1 MNPSGGLKNNVY
13 EGYVSRCDATLIFLE
28 KKLIGTIKPRQDL
41 MSLDNKVIW
50 SEGMFL
56 NPHHFQQQERYIE
69 RYIDGKC
76 SAYGAYGWG
85 VSHVELDQ
93 QLLKLGK
100 ISLINAKGVFP
111 DGTPF
116 SFPDQN
122 DSPPVLE
129 VPENTHDKTVYLAI
143 PVKRPGAIDVSSED
157 DAQGL
162 ARYYSSK
169 QSARDISME
178 GGENVEIGVG
188 KLRMRLL
195 LESDDASGYAKIGIL
210 RISEARE
217 DKNVLLDDE
226 YISTCIDCHAS
237 LKLSGFVSELT
248 GLLHH
253 RGESI
258 AGRLADTQRGGTAEI
273 ADYMLLQLVNRLEP
287 LTAHLS
293 QMQGLHPVDLY
304 SEVIQMVGEL
314 STFVTNN
321 KRSPVFPQFMH
332 DNLQSTFDPII
343 KSLRE
348 CLSMVYEQTASSL
361 PLVEK
366 RFGIRVAQLSD
377 RTLIESSMF
386 VLAVRADMQE
396 DKIRTLFPAQV
407 KVGPVDRIRQLVNA
421 AMPGIPLKVLP
432 VAPRQIPFHSG
443 FTYFEFERNNEFW
456 KELTHSGGVAL
467 HIGGDFPGLEIELW
481 TIRQ

>member
-1 MNPSGGLKNNVY
+1 
-13 EGYVSRCDATLIFLE
+13 
-28 KKLIGTIKPRQDL
+28 

-56 NPHHFQQQERYIE
+56 NPHHFQQQERYLE

-76 SAYGAYGWG
+76 SAYSAYGWG
-85 VSHVELDQ
+85 IHHLEVDQ
-93 QLLKLGK
+93 ELLKLGK

-122 DSPPVLE
+122 DLPPVFE
-129 VPENTHDKTVYLAI
+129 VPETTHDKIVYLAI
-143 PVKRPGAIDVSSED
+143 PVKRPGAIDVLPEKET
-157 DAQGL
+157 QGL
-162 ARYYSSK
+162 ARYYASK
-169 QSARDISME
+169 QSARDVSAE
-178 GGENVEIGVG
+178 GGDNVEVDIG

-195 LESDDASGYAKIGIL
+195 LESDDMSGYAGIGIL

-217 DKNVLLDDE
+217 DKNILLDEE
-226 YISTCIDCHAS
+226 YIPTCYDCHAS
-237 LKLSGFVSELT
+237 LKLFGFLSELA

-287 LTAHLS
+287 LTTHLS
-293 QMQGLHPVDLY
+293 QMQGLHPVELY
-304 SEVIQMVGEL
+304 SETVQMVGEL
-314 STFVTNN
+314 STFVSKN
-321 KRSPVFPQFMH
+321 KRPLVFPPYLH
-332 DNLQSTFDPII
+332 DNLQATFSPVINA
-343 KSLRE
+343 LRQ
-348 CLSMVYEQTASSL
+348 CLSMVYEQTAASL
-361 PLVEK
+361 ALVEK
-366 RFGIRVAQLSD
+366 KFGIRVAQITD
-377 RTLIESSMF
+377 RTLIDSAMF
-386 VLAVRADMQE
+386 VLAVRANIPE
-396 DKIRTLFPAQV
+396 NKIQTLFPAQV

-432 VAPRQIPFHSG
+432 VAPRQIPYHSG
-443 FTYFEFERNNEFW
+443 YTYFEFERNNDYW
-456 KELTHSGGVAL
+456 NELRHSGGIAL
-467 HIGGDFPGLEIELW
+467 HIGGDFPGLELELW

>member
-1 MNPSGGLKNNVY
+1 
-13 EGYVSRCDATLIFLE
+13 
-28 KKLIGTIKPRQDL
+28 

-56 NPHHFQQQERYIE
+56 SPHHFQQQERYFE

-85 VSHVELDQ
+85 IHHIEVDQ
-93 QLLKLGK
+93 ELLKLGK
-100 ISLINAKGVFP
+100 ISIISAKGVFP

-122 DSPPVLE
+122 DSPPVFE
-129 VPENTHDKTVYLAI
+129 VPENTHDKIVYLAI
-143 PVKRPGAIDVSSED
+143 PVKRPGAIDVLSEEET
-157 DAQGL
+157 QGL

-169 QSARDISME
+169 QSARDVSVE
-178 GGENVEIGVG
+178 GGENVEVDVG
-188 KLRMRLL
+188 KLRIRLL
-195 LESDDASGYAKIGIL
+195 LSSDDMSGYAGIGIL

-217 DKNVLLDDE
+217 DKNILLDDE
-226 YISTCIDCHAS
+226 YIPTCLDCRAS
-237 LKLSGFVSELT
+237 LKLSGFLSELA

-287 LTAHLS
+287 LTNHLS
-293 QMQGLHPVDLY
+293 QMQGLHPLELY
-304 SEVIQMVGEL
+304 SEAVQMVGEL

-321 KRSPVFPQFMH
+321 KRPPAFPAFLH
-332 DNLQSTFDPII
+332 DNLQATFMPVMS
-343 KSLRE
+343 SLRQ

-361 PLVEK
+361 ELVEK
-366 RFGIRVAQLSD
+366 KFGIRVAQITD
-377 RTLIESSMF
+377 RTLIGSAMF
-386 VLAVRADMQE
+386 VLAVRADIPE
-396 DKIRTLFPAQV
+396 NKIRTLFPAQV

-421 AMPGIPLKVLP
+421 AMPGIPLKPLP
-432 VAPRQIPFHSG
+432 VAPRQIPYHSG
-443 FTYFEFERNNEFW
+443 YTYFEFERNNNFW

-467 HIGGDFPGLEIELW
+467 HVGGDFPGLELELW

>member
-1 MNPSGGLKNNVY
+1 
-13 EGYVSRCDATLIFLE
+13 
-28 KKLIGTIKPRQDL
+28 

-56 NPHHFQQQERYIE
+56 NPHHFQQQERYVE

-76 SAYGAYGWG
+76 TAYGAYGWG
-85 VSHVELDQ
+85 IHHIEVDQ
-93 QLLKLGK
+93 ELLKLGK

-122 DSPPVLE
+122 DLPPVFE
-129 VPENTHDKTVYLAI
+129 VPENTHDEIVYLAI
-143 PVKRPGAIDVSSED
+143 PVKRPGAIDVLPENET
-157 DAQGL
+157 QGL

-169 QSARDISME
+169 QSVRDVSVE
-178 GGENVEIGVG
+178 GGDNTEIDIG

-195 LESDDASGYAKIGIL
+195 LASDDMSGYAGIGVL

-217 DKNVLLDDE
+217 DKNILLDEE
-226 YISTCIDCHAS
+226 YIPTCFDCHAS
-237 LKLSGFVSELT
+237 VKLSGFLSELA
-248 GLLHH
+248 GMLHH

-287 LTAHLS
+287 LTLHLS
-293 QMQGLHPVDLY
+293 QMQGLHPVELY
-304 SEVIQMVGEL
+304 AEVVQMVGEL

-321 KRSPVFPQFMH
+321 KRPPVFPPYMH
-332 DNLQSTFDPII
+332 DNLQTTFVPII
-343 KSLRE
+343 NSLRQ
-348 CLSMVYEQTASSL
+348 CLTMVYEQTAAAL
-361 PLVEK
+361 ALVEK
-366 RFGIRVAQLSD
+366 KFGIRVAQISD
-377 RTLIESSMF
+377 RTLIDSAMF
-386 VLAVRADMQE
+386 VLAVRADIPE
-396 DKIRTLFPAQV
+396 NKIQTLFPAQV

-432 VAPRQIPFHSG
+432 VAPRQIPYHAG
-443 FTYFEFERNNEFW
+443 YTYFEFERNNTYW
-456 KELTHSGGVAL
+456 KELRHSGGIAL
-467 HIGGDFPGLEIELW
+467 HIGGDFPGLELELW

>member
-1 MNPSGGLKNNVY
+1 
-13 EGYVSRCDATLIFLE
+13 
-28 KKLIGTIKPRQDL
+28 
-41 MSLDNKVIW
+41 MSLDSKVIW

-76 SAYGAYGWG
+76 TAYGAYGWG
-85 VSHVELDQ
+85 IHHIEIDQ
-93 QLLKLGK
+93 ELLKLGK

-122 DSPPVLE
+122 DLPPVFE
-129 VPENTHDKTVYLAI
+129 VPENTHDKIVYLAI
-143 PVKRPGAIDVSSED
+143 PVKRPGAIDVLPEKET
-157 DAQGL
+157 QGL

-169 QSARDISME
+169 QSVRDTSIE
-178 GGENVEIGVG
+178 GGDNTEIDIG

-195 LESDDASGYAKIGIL
+195 LESDDMSGYAGIGIL

-217 DKNVLLDDE
+217 DKNILLDEE
-226 YISTCIDCHAS
+226 YIPTCFDCHAS
-237 LKLSGFVSELT
+237 AKLSGFLSELA

-287 LTAHLS
+287 LTLHLS
-293 QMQGLHPVDLY
+293 QMQGLHPVELY
-304 SEVIQMVGEL
+304 SEVVQMVGEL
-314 STFVTNN
+314 STFVTTN
-321 KRSPVFPQFMH
+321 KRPPVFPPFMH
-332 DNLQSTFDPII
+332 DNLQTTFVPII
-343 KSLRE
+343 NALRQ
-348 CLSMVYEQTASSL
+348 CLSMVYEQTASAL
-361 PLVEK
+361 TLVEK
-366 RFGIRVAQLSD
+366 KFGIRVAQISD
-377 RTLIESSMF
+377 RTLIDSAMF
-386 VLAVRADMQE
+386 VLAVRANIPE
-396 DKIRTLFPAQV
+396 NKIQTLFPAQV

-432 VAPRQIPFHSG
+432 VAPRQIPYHSG
-443 FTYFEFERNNEFW
+443 YTYFEFERNNNYW
-456 KELTHSGGVAL
+456 KELRHSGGIAL
-467 HIGGDFPGLEIELW
+467 HIGGDFPGLELELW

>member
-1 MNPSGGLKNNVY
+1 
-13 EGYVSRCDATLIFLE
+13 
-28 KKLIGTIKPRQDL
+28 

-69 RYIDGKC
+69 RYVDGKC

-85 VSHVELDQ
+85 IHHLEIDQ
-93 QLLKLGK
+93 ELLKLGK

-122 DSPPVLE
+122 DLPPVFE
-129 VPENTHDKTVYLAI
+129 VPENTHDSIVYLAI
-143 PVKRPGAIDVSSED
+143 PVKRSGAIDVLPEQET
-157 DAQGL
+157 QGL

-169 QSARDISME
+169 QSARDISVE
-178 GGENVEIGVG
+178 GGDNVDIEIG

-195 LESDDASGYAKIGIL
+195 LASDDMSGYAGIGIL

-217 DKNVLLDDE
+217 DKNILLDED
-226 YISTCIDCHAS
+226 YIPTCFDCAAS
-237 LKLSGFVSELT
+237 LKLSGFLSELA

-287 LTAHLS
+287 LITHLS
-293 QMQGLHPVDLY
+293 KMQGLHPVELY
-304 SEVIQMVGEL
+304 SEAVQMVGEL
-314 STFVTNN
+314 STFVTTN
-321 KRSPVFPQFMH
+321 KRPPVFPAYLH
-332 DNLQSTFDPII
+332 DNLQTTFSPVVNA
-343 KSLRE
+343 LRQ
-348 CLSMVYEQTASSL
+348 CLSMVYEQTAAAL
-361 PLVEK
+361 PLIEK
-366 RFGIRVAQLSD
+366 KFGIRVAQITD
-377 RTLIESSMF
+377 RTLIDSAMF
-386 VLAVRADMQE
+386 VLAVRADIP
-396 DKIRTLFPAQV
+396 DNKIQTLFPAQV

-432 VAPRQIPFHSG
+432 VAPRQIPYHAG
-443 FTYFEFERNNEFW
+443 YTYFEFERNNNYW
-456 KELTHSGGVAL
+456 KELKHSGGIAL
-467 HIGGDFPGLEIELW
+467 HIGGDFPGLELELW

>member
-1 MNPSGGLKNNVY
+1 
-13 EGYVSRCDATLIFLE
+13 
-28 KKLIGTIKPRQDL
+28 
-41 MSLDNKVIW
+41 MSLENKVIW

-76 SAYGAYGWG
+76 SAYSAYGWG
-85 VSHVELDQ
+85 IHHLEVDQ
-93 QLLKLGK
+93 ELLKLGK

-122 DSPPVLE
+122 DLPPVFD
-129 VPENTHDKTVYLAI
+129 VPENTHNKIVYLAI
-143 PVKRPGAIDVSSED
+143 PVKRPGAIDVLPEKET
-157 DAQGL
+157 QGL
-162 ARYYSSK
+162 ARYYASK
-169 QSARDISME
+169 QSARDVSVE
-178 GGENVEIGVG
+178 GGDNVEIDIG

-195 LESDDASGYAKIGIL
+195 LESDDMSGYAGIGVL

-217 DKNVLLDDE
+217 DKNILLDEE
-226 YISTCIDCHAS
+226 YIPTCYECHAS
-237 LKLSGFVSELT
+237 LKLSGFLSELA

-287 LTAHLS
+287 LTTHLS
-293 QMQGLHPVDLY
+293 QMQGLHPVELY
-304 SEVIQMVGEL
+304 SETVQMVGEL
-314 STFVTNN
+314 STFVTSN
-321 KRSPVFPQFMH
+321 KRPPVFPPYLH
-332 DNLQSTFDPII
+332 DHLQATFSPVINA
-343 KSLRE
+343 LRQ
-348 CLSMVYEQTASSL
+348 CLSMVYEQTAAAL
-361 PLVEK
+361 ELVEK
-366 RFGIRVAQLSD
+366 KFGIRVAQITD
-377 RTLIESSMF
+377 RTLIDSAMF
-386 VLAVRADMQE
+386 VLAVRADIPE
-396 DKIRTLFPAQV
+396 NKIQTLFPAQV

-432 VAPRQIPFHSG
+432 VAPRQIPYHSG
-443 FTYFEFERNNEFW
+443 YTYFEFERNNNYW
-456 KELTHSGGVAL
+456 KELKHSGGIAL
-467 HIGGDFPGLEIELW
+467 HIGGDFPGLELELW

>member
-1 MNPSGGLKNNVY
+1 
-13 EGYVSRCDATLIFLE
+13 
-28 KKLIGTIKPRQDL
+28 

-56 NPHHFQQQERYIE
+56 NPHHFQQQERYVE

-76 SAYGAYGWG
+76 TAYGAYGWG
-85 VSHVELDQ
+85 IHHLEVDQ
-93 QLLKLGK
+93 ELLKLGK

-122 DSPPVLE
+122 DLPPVFD
-129 VPENTHDKTVYLAI
+129 VPENTHDKIVYLSI
-143 PVKRPGAIDVSSED
+143 PVKRPGAIDVLPEKET
-157 DAQGL
+157 QGL

-169 QSARDISME
+169 QSVRDVSIE
-178 GGENVEIGVG
+178 GGDNSEIDIG

-195 LESDDASGYAKIGIL
+195 LESDDMSGYTGIGIL

-217 DKNVLLDDE
+217 DKNILLDEE
-226 YISTCIDCHAS
+226 YIPTCFDCHAS
-237 LKLSGFVSELT
+237 MRLSGFLSELA

-287 LTAHLS
+287 LTVHLS
-293 QMQGLHPVDLY
+293 QMQGLHPIELY
-304 SEVIQMVGEL
+304 SEVVQMVGEL

-321 KRSPVFPQFMH
+321 KRPPVFPPFMH
-332 DNLQSTFDPII
+332 DNLQTTFVPVINA
-343 KSLRE
+343 LRQ
-348 CLSMVYEQTASSL
+348 CLSMVYEQTAASL
-361 PLVEK
+361 ALVEK
-366 RFGIRVAQLSD
+366 KFGIRVAQISD
-377 RTLIESSMF
+377 RTLIDSAMF
-386 VLAVRADMQE
+386 VLAVRANMPE
-396 DKIRTLFPAQV
+396 NKIQTLFPAQV

-432 VAPRQIPFHSG
+432 VAPRQIPYHAG
-443 FTYFEFERNNEFW
+443 YTYFEFERNNNYW
-456 KELTHSGGVAL
+456 KELRHSGGVAL
-467 HIGGDFPGLEIELW
+467 HIGGDFPGLELELW